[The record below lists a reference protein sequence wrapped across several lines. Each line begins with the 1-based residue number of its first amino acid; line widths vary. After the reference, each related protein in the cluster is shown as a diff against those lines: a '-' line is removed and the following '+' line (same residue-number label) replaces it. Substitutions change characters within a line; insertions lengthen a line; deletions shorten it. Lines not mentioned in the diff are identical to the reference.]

1 MPIHPMTKPSRRF
14 RNVIAALLALGAV
27 AGSPVRA
34 ETDLGSLD
42 LISSASEDSPVPQ
55 GLVLGGVYIG
65 ANARYKALDDMN
77 LVVPGGVY
85 FGERFM
91 YLGDRARYYFYREGG
106 FAAFAY
112 GRVRFGNLDPADA
125 PELAGMTKREWEPEA
140 GIGANLITPYALLT
154 MRAASDISGTSKGQE
169 CLLWSDFPVIRGRLL
184 VMPGL
189 GLLWR
194 SSKLANY
201 YFGGVSA
208 DEARP
213 GRPQHDTGATL
224 SPMMSLIT
232 SYRFD
237 RHWLGTVSGNIEH
250 FDSGTAKSPIVAHDN
265 EVTVI
270 AGVGYIW

>member
-1 MPIHPMTKPSRRF
+1 MPARPMTTLPGLCRKLACS
-14 RNVIAALLALGAV
+14 LLALSAV
-27 AGSPVRA
+27 VALPVHA
-34 ETDLGSLD
+34 EADLSSLQ
-42 LISSASEDSPVPQ
+42 LISSGADDSPVPQ

-65 ANARYKALDDMN
+65 ANARYQALDDMS
-77 LVVPGGVY
+77 LLVPGGVY

-125 PELAGMTKREWEPEA
+125 PALAGMKKREWEPEA

-154 MRAASDISGTSKGQE
+154 MRAASDVSGTSKGQE
-169 CLLWSDFPVIRGRLL
+169 FLLWSDFPVIRGRFL
-184 VMPGL
+184 VMPGC
-189 GLLWR
+189 GVLWR

-213 GRPQHDTGATL
+213 DRPQHDTGATW
-224 SPMMSLIT
+224 SPMLSLIT

-237 RHWLGTVSGNIEH
+237 RHWLGTVSGNLEH